1 MDNDDNDLGL
11 LSMLNLAADGRS
23 YLLAIAKELSV
34 DPEKE
39 AFTVTIDDEMGVRY
53 SLVIW
58 LEDSPTLSL
67 VVDNDKET
75 VQ

>member
-58 LEDSPTLSL
+58 LEDAPTLSL
-67 VVDNDKET
+67 VVDNGNET
-75 VQ
+75 IQ